1 MHVLLS
7 AALLACGGGTPTGNS
22 TGPTGGN
29 SGGGGTTAPTVAT
42 VTVSPTSATL
52 AVGAAQQLTAAPKSA
67 AGVDITGKSTSWSS
81 ATPAVA
87 TVSAAGL
94 VTAVGPGTAS
104 ITATI
109 DGVSG
114 SSTITVTPVPVAAVS
129 VSPATTTLSV
139 SQTVQLQAAARDASG
154 ASLTGRPVSWSS
166 NAPAIATISTTGLV
180 TAVGPGSATLT
191 ATVEGIT
198 GTATVTVTQPA
209 VASVTIT
216 PTTGTLAVGQ
226 SLQFAAAA
234 RDAGGATLSGRP
246 ITWSSSAPAIA
257 AVSASGMVTAVASG
271 SASIQA
277 TIGGISANA
286 VLTVTAAAPTCTSR
300 QPFTRDLIDPAN
312 LKVVTQIGVV
322 GGGNTSIVGR
332 SYAFPNDNLAGV
344 RLPITAPASGL
355 LRGAAHYIPDGAP
368 VTGYT
373 PDWSLYL
380 DFGCGQSMEL
390 YHIKDLT
397 PAIKAVI
404 DTSISNVSAWKTL
417 SQPIPFA
424 AGDPIGWY
432 IKGFNSVAFDVV
444 MWDTT
449 VVNRFENQPR
459 YELMRSNLL
468 NVVCPWTQFETSRR
482 TAYMAL
488 IGSQTGVRTPGG
500 SCGTAERDVAGTP
513 AGQWF
518 LSATPSASWSISMTG
533 NYGDPLPIVLGN
545 DSTIY
550 IGHIGASSDFR
561 IERNAAT
568 WKDPATITTSWCYQ
582 ASSGSTG
589 WLWLRM
595 NSRLQMD
602 AAYGATGSCPASFPS
617 SGFMPYY
624 R

>member
-22 TGPTGGN
+22 TSPTGGN

-52 AVGAAQQLTAAPKSA
+52 AVGATQQLTAAPKSA

-87 TVSAAGL
+87 TVSTAGL
-94 VTAVGPGTAS
+94 VTAVGPGSATL
-104 ITATI
+104 TATI

-114 SSTITVTPVPVAAVS
+114 SSTITVTPVPVAAVT
-129 VSPATTTLSV
+129 VSPTTGTLLV
-139 SQTVQLQAAARDASG
+139 SQTLQLQASARDASG
-154 ASLTGRPVSWSS
+154 AALTGRPVSWSS

-180 TAVGPGSATLT
+180 TAVAPGTASIT

-257 AVSASGMVTAVASG
+257 AVSTSGMVTAVASG

-518 LSATPSASWSISMTG
+518 LSATPSASWSISMSG

>member
-22 TGPTGGN
+22 TSPTGGN

-52 AVGAAQQLTAAPKSA
+52 AVGATQQLTAAPKSA

-114 SSTITVTPVPVAAVS
+114 SSTITVTPVPVAAVT
-129 VSPATTTLSV
+129 VSPTTGTLLV
-139 SQTVQLQAAARDASG
+139 SQTLQLQAAARDASG
-154 ASLTGRPVSWSS
+154 AALTGRPVSWSS
-166 NAPAIATISTTGLV
+166 NAPAIATIST
-180 TAVGPGSATLT
+180 
-191 ATVEGIT
+191 
-198 GTATVTVTQPA
+198 
-209 VASVTIT
+209 
-216 PTTGTLAVGQ
+216 
-226 SLQFAAAA
+226 
-234 RDAGGATLSGRP
+234 
-246 ITWSSSAPAIA
+246 
-257 AVSASGMVTAVASG
+257 SGMVTAVASG

-286 VLTVTAAAPTCTSR
+286 VLTVTAPAPTCTSR

-390 YHIKDLT
+390 YHIKDLPT
-397 PAIKAVI
+397 AIKAVI
-404 DTSISNVSAWKTL
+404 DTSISNVSAWKIL

-518 LSATPSASWSISMTG
+518 LSATPSASWSISMSG